1 MDLIFLYSLS
11 FSLNKYNYLSSFVIL
26 SIELPTSLEHV
37 ETSQLQHINFCCEN
51 HDLEKKILP
60 YVSF

>member
-1 MDLIFLYSLS
+1 MDLIFPYSLS
-11 FSLNKYNYLSSFVIL
+11 FSLNKFNYLSSFVIV

-51 HDLEKKILP
+51 HDLKKILP
-60 YVSF
+60 FVSF